1 MVRMFTYLLAFALAT
16 PAFADAPL
24 LQTNGT
30 RVAGEYLV
38 SFKNPFVM
46 YDAAQQMRDMGVQI
60 NDMWESI
67 QGASVRMSADQLD
80 AALRMDGVAWIEES
94 SLYYIAANPAAR
106 TIPTAQR
113 TGLYGLDQID
123 SITPA
128 TRNGIY
134 DAPADGTGVDVYVI
148 DTGIR
153 PTHQQFV
160 GHFLRGA
167 NFIQDGNTNDC
178 NLHGTHVSGTATGRT
193 FGVAPLATIRD
204 VRVFSCAGST
214 TNAAIIN
221 GVNYVRTQSAT
232 RPTRRAVANMS
243 LGGGASPMLDQVVNA
258 LANAN
263 VFVAVAAGNS
273 NVNASTT
280 SPARAAGAFAVG
292 ASTINLTR
300 ASFSNFGTCTD
311 IFAPGQ
317 DITSAWNTND
327 TATNTISG
335 TSMATPHVTGGAALY
350 LGAHPSAAPAE
361 VQTALKDFASKG
373 NVTSAGA
380 GSPNNLL
387 FAGEGA
393 DPDPEDPGEEP
404 PPGDCAGL
412 PAWSASEFYLLG
424 DQVGYSGHAWLLANW
439 FSVGEAPGS
448 TNSWLDLGPC

>member
-300 ASFSNFGTCTD
+300 ASFSNFGT
-311 IFAPGQ
+311 IVKVFAPGQ
-317 DITSAWNTND
+317 NILSAAFESD
-327 TATNTISG
+327 TGTRTISG
-335 TSMATPHVTGGAALY
+335 TSMASPHVAGAAAL
-350 LGAHPSAAPAE
+350 LRERFPTETQAQIGNRIVTNSVKNVLTPAALP
-361 VQTALKDFASKG
+361 G
-373 NVTSAGA
+373 
-380 GSPNNLL
+380 GSPNRFLNV
-387 FAGEGA
+387 
-393 DPDPEDPGEEP
+393 
-404 PPGDCAGL
+404 
-412 PAWSASEFYLLG
+412 SR
-424 DQVGYSGHAWLLANW
+424 
-439 FSVGEAPGS
+439 
-448 TNSWLDLGPC
+448 